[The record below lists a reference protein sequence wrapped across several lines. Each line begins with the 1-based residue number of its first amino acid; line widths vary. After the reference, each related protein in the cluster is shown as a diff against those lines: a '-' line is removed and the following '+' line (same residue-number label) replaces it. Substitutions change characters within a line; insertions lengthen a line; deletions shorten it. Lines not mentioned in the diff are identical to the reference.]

1 MRIWRV
7 KLSEYLKTVVA
18 SVFAVG
24 LISVLFPKDNFGKYT
39 GILAGII
46 VMSILLLPLFN
57 IGEKELDIENLDIET
72 LEFNTNSYIMD
83 EFEKELSENIKQKL
97 KNDTDIDFSVTVYA
111 EKEDEIIEINQIE
124 IAPYSKEY
132 ALIVSEYLGVDE
144 GRIVQK

>member
-1 MRIWRV
+1 M
-7 KLSEYLKTVVA
+7 SEYLKTVVA

-57 IGEKELDIENLDIET
+57 IGET

-111 EKEDEIIEINQIE
+111 EKKDEIIEINQIE